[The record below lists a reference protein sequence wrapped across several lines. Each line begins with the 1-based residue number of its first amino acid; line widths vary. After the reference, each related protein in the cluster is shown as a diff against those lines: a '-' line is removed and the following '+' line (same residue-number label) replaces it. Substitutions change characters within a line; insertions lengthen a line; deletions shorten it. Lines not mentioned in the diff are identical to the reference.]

1 MAKKTAKTETE
12 PVAFEDVLKT
22 LESIVEKLESGQV
35 PLDET
40 IRSFEEG
47 MKLAEQCHR
56 QLNQAETKL
65 KRLVRNRKGELETEE
80 TDFGG
85 AEQE

>member
-1 MAKKTAKTETE
+1 MAKKTAKTETL
-12 PVAFEDVLKT
+12 AFEDALKT

-56 QLNQAETKL
+56 QLNQAESKL
-65 KRLVRNRKGELETEE
+65 KRLVRSRQGDLETEDMDMNP
-80 TDFGG
+80 T
-85 AEQE
+85 EQE

>member
-1 MAKKTAKTETE
+1 MAKKTAKTEPE
-12 PVAFEDVLKT
+12 PIAFEDALKT

-56 QLNQAETKL
+56 QLNQAESKL
-65 KRLVRNRKGELETEE
+65 KRLVRNRQGELGTEDMDETE
-80 TDFGG
+80 
-85 AEQE
+85 AER